1 MRVWK
6 TKLLVKVM
14 ALCMGMALMAGCE
27 KKEKLPET
35 EAETAE
41 MTSEQ
46 MEDFVPDRHSLY
58 EGNTNYFYDQLSKE
72 QQVFFNIM
80 KKQAEAFYW
89 GTQEPELRVLPEGSV
104 LNCFEGTYT
113 SSAELT
119 QGCFG
124 NLELGT
130 LSTRDAKVVA
140 QLFYHSCPK
149 YFFFSG
155 ILVQEDGKYSME
167 LLDGITSREVID
179 SYRDKIEEKTQEWMK
194 VIEKCGNDLEK
205 EEAIIQLIF
214 DNVAYDDKSQNYNM
228 LLYGL
233 RDGITDGIGG
243 ALRDGIATDH
253 GFAKTFQYLCN
264 AAGLDSLYVRATSM
278 SYHAWNMVKLY
289 DEWYC
294 IDVSWLDLYKME
306 SPADRCFN
314 KSYNSF
320 KKQSSDG
327 MQILNGRYM
336 QYGVKMPRCI
346 RDTMKDGPQ
355 LYSVQDEDGRYVI
368 EHGLLT
374 EYQGEGDV
382 VIPEKAMGLDVTLF
396 DGDREITS
404 FSVDEGHEF
413 LCAEDGVLF
422 DAGKEKLIRY
432 PNAGASEYAVPEGTK
447 IITKLAFA
455 NCTKLKTIHLPASL
469 TEIWAGAFKGC
480 DSLKDVYF
488 EGTKE
493 QWNAIE
499 TFYPNIPD
507 DCTIHFQ

>member
-1 MRVWK
+1 MVWIAVIC
-6 TKLLVKVM
+6 LGLM
-14 ALCMGMALMAGCE
+14 LMAGCE
-27 KKEKLPET
+27 KKEKLPEPET
-35 EAETAE
+35 ETEE
-41 MTSEQ
+41 MTGEQSEDL
-46 MEDFVPDRHSLY
+46 EPERHSLY

-72 QQVFFNIM
+72 QQVLFNIM

-104 LNCFEGTYT
+104 LKYYEGTYMT
-113 SSAELT
+113 SAEFT

-130 LSTRDAKVVA
+130 LSALEAEDVA

-155 ILVQEDGKYSME
+155 ILVQNDGKYSME
-167 LLDGITSREVID
+167 LLDGFTSREVID

-194 VIEKCGNDLEK
+194 VIEKCENDLEK
-205 EEAIIQLIF
+205 EEAILQLIF
-214 DNVAYDDKSQNYNM
+214 DNVEYDTSPKYNM
-228 LLYGL
+228 IQIYNIQ

-253 GFAKTFQYLCN
+253 GYAKTFQYLCN
-264 AAGLDSLYVRATSM
+264 AAGLDSLYVRATSN

-320 KKQSSDG
+320 KKQSDDG
-327 MQILNGRYM
+327 LQMLNGRYV
-336 QYGVKMPRCI
+336 QYGVKMPQCI
-346 RDTMKDGPQ
+346 RDTVKGGAQ

-382 VIPEKAMGLDVTLF
+382 VIPEKAMGVDFTLF
-396 DGDREITS
+396 IDDREIKS
-404 FSVDEGHEF
+404 FSVEEGNEF

-455 NCTKLKTIHLPASL
+455 GCSKLQTLHLPASI
-469 TEIWAGAFKGC
+469 TEIWLGAFMAC
-480 DSLKDVYF
+480 DSLKDIYF
-488 EGTKE
+488 EGTKD
-493 QWNAIE
+493 QWDAID
-499 TFYPNIPD
+499 TSYVYIPD
-507 DCTIHFQ
+507 YCTIHFR

>member
-1 MRVWK
+1 MKVWK
-6 TKLLVKVM
+6 TKFLVQFM

-35 EAETAE
+35 GTETVE

-58 EGNTNYFYDQLSKE
+58 EGNTDYFYDQLSKE
-72 QQVFFNIM
+72 QQVLFNIM

-89 GTQEPELRVLPEGSV
+89 GTQEPELRVLPKGSV
-104 LNCFEGTYT
+104 LNFYEGTYT

-130 LSTRDAKVVA
+130 LSTRDAEVVA

-167 LLDGITSREVID
+167 LLDGFTSREVID

-327 MQILNGRYM
+327 MQILNGRYV
-336 QYGVKMPRCI
+336 QYGVKMPGCI
-346 RDTMKDGPQ
+346 RDVVKGGAQ
-355 LYSVQDEDGRYVI
+355 LYTVKDEDGRYVI

-404 FSVDEGHEF
+404 FSVDEGNEF

-488 EGTKE
+488 EGTQD
-493 QWNAIE
+493 QWEAIE
-499 TFYPNIPD
+499 NYDSYLLYN
-507 DCTIHFQ
+507 CTIHFQ